1 MQSAGGLER
10 NLLALAIS
18 AADLRGQVVLAPI
31 ESVSVIILPSINIS
45 FLAVRPARTPA
56 RPPIVVIRTLAPSER
71 RASVRL
77 LINSSESLLHPP
89 LRDPPWREWGRVG
102 RGTEAAPNNLDRAD
116 PVPRGALD
124 SC

>member
-77 LINSSESLLHPP
+77 LISSPSGLSANEYDSICKTNGATMVCALATFHMVAD
-89 LRDPPWREWGRVG
+89 RD
-102 RGTEAAPNNLDRAD
+102 T
-116 PVPRGALD
+116 
-124 SC
+124 